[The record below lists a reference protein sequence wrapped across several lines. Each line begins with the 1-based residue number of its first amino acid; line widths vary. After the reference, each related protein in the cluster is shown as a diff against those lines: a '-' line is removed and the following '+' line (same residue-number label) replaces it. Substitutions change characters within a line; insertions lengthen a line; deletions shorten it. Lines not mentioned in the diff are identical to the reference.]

1 MGCYITM
8 NRQAFAEVLQAPFS
22 PLGRLQKF
30 CKLRFPLWGICR
42 SSASSIF
49 LFGAFA
55 EVLQAPFSRLGH
67 LQKFCKLHFPLWGIC
82 RSSASSIFPFGAF
95 AEVLQAPFS
104 PLGHLQGRC
113 KHFRKTKDRD
123 MTSRPPTRR
132 MRGGV
137 TRHEGKN
144 VRSDGG
150 VSGLN

>member
-22 PLGRLQKF
+22 SLGHLQKS
-30 CKLRFPLWGICR
+30 CKLHFLLWGVCR

-49 LFGAFA
+49 PFGAFA
-55 EVLQAPFSRLGH
+55 EVLQAPFSPLER
-67 LQKFCKLHFPLWGIC
+67 LQKFCKLRFPLWGIC

-104 PLGHLQGRC
+104 PLGPLQGRC

-137 TRHEGKN
+137 TRHEGK
-144 VRSDGG
+144 G
-150 VSGLN
+150 